1 MSEPALKPDP
11 QTARAGV
18 LLPLPLKGA
27 YDYALAAP
35 LPRGALVRAPLGGRE
50 SLGVV
55 WGPAEGAL
63 SDARLK
69 IATPL
74 DGQPQL
80 PEHLCDFIDWV
91 ARYTLSPPGMVLALA
106 LRSAT
111 AFGAEI
117 PRIAYIVTTNAPPRL
132 TPSRQ
137 RILDICADGLARKI
151 PAIAEEANV
160 SPAVV
165 RGLIACGA
173 LKQVSLPEFAPFGV
187 PDPDFATVPLNDEQ
201 SEAASILRDAATIGV
216 FRAHLL
222 DGVTGSGKTETYF
235 EAIAETLRQ
244 GRQSLVLLPEI
255 ALSVQFLDRFA
266 ARFGTRP
273 AEWHSDLSQKER
285 RRTYR
290 AVMKGDARVVVGAR
304 SALFLPFPALG
315 LIIADEEHEHAF
327 KQEDGVIYHARDMAV
342 VRARLENCPIILSSA
357 TPSIESYV
365 NAKSGRY
372 HWLKLPRRHGA
383 ANLPEVRAID
393 LRESQADVGSW
404 ISQPLR
410 EAIAATVSAGEQ
422 AMLFLNRRG
431 YAPLTLCSACGH
443 KLICRDC
450 SAWLVEHRYR
460 KRLMCHHC
468 GYETQTPPA
477 CPACGEEASL
487 IACGPGVERV
497 AEEFATIFPDARMA
511 IASSDTLHGP
521 AETQAAI
528 RAMAKGEIDVLI
540 GTQIMAKG
548 HHFPQL
554 TLVGVIDADLGTADG
569 DLRARERTF
578 QLLQQVAGR
587 AGRAEKPGL
596 VMLQTR
602 NPADNVIR
610 AMTESGAGGRDGFYD
625 QEITYRERA
634 GTPPFGRLAALILS
648 GRDSALVQNAGRTL
662 AGAAPHARDVKV
674 WGPTPAF
681 YHLLRG
687 QTRERLL
694 VQAGRNVD
702 VQAYLRTWLS
712 AVKLPNAVRLTV
724 DIDPVSFF

>member
-662 AGAAPHARDVKV
+662 AGTAPHARDVKV

-694 VQAGRNVD
+694 LQAGRNVD

>member
-662 AGAAPHARDVKV
+662 AGTAPHARDVKV